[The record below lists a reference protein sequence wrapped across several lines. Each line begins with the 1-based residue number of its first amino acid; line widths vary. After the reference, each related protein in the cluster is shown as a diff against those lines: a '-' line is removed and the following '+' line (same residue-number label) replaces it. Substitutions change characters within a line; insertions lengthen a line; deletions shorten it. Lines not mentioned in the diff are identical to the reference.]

1 MHERR
6 LRAMGVDC
14 HVVLNGDAE
23 LLDIAEQR
31 IAALD
36 RCWSRFDE
44 SSEISQ
50 LNAQPGRWVPVS
62 GDLADLCRFA
72 VRGWRA
78 TGGLFDPFMLTSIVE
93 AGYDRDFD
101 ELVAADA
108 TPPTPREI
116 ASKPVETRRRWQ
128 EAPLELRTAQ
138 GRGDFVR
145 LVAGAGIDSGGIGK
159 GLGADL
165 VTRSLMGAGASG
177 ALVSLGGDIRVRGA
191 SERGAWIVD
200 VDDPDSD
207 DAPTVAT
214 LTLRGGSVCTSSWLG
229 RRWDNHD
236 GTTAHHLL
244 DPRTGKPATPTM
256 KSVSV
261 IASTGWRAESL
272 SKAVFLSSPRAASRL
287 LRRYRAGAV
296 VVTLDG
302 DVLQV

>member
-6 LRAMGVDC
+6 LRAMGVEC
-14 HVVLNGDAE
+14 HVVVNGDAE
-23 LLDIAEQR
+23 VLDVAEHR
-31 IAALD
+31 IVELD
-36 RCWSRFDE
+36 RCWSRFDD
-44 SSEISQ
+44 SSEISY
-50 LNAQPGRWVPVS
+50 LNAHSGRWVPVS

-78 TGGLFDPFMLTSIVE
+78 TNGLFDPFMLTSIVE

-101 ELVAADA
+101 ELVAPDG
-108 TPPTPREI
+108 TPP
-116 ASKPVETRRRWQ
+116 AAPVVTSATGGSRRRWQ
-128 EAPLELRTAQ
+128 EAPLELRSAQ

-145 LVAGAGIDSGGIGK
+145 LAPSASLDSGGIGK

-165 VTRSLMGAGASG
+165 VTRSLMSAGATG

-200 VDDPDSD
+200 VDDPDDD
-207 DAPTVAT
+207 DAPTVAS

-229 RRWDNHD
+229 RRWENDD

-244 DPRTGKPATPTM
+244 DPRTGRPATPLM

-261 IASTGWRAESL
+261 VASTGWRAESL
-272 SKAVFLSSPRAASRL
+272 SKAVFLSSPRSASRL
-287 LRRYRAGAV
+287 LRRHRAGAV